1 MCSLNHRSPGALPPF
16 RAFALTAR
24 GRLATLPGV
33 SLPSVACP
41 GLQANPPSSCLGR
54 PSAFLLP
61 AELSPH
67 STVNK
72 YNRISIHLRLHGRQK
87 LYESLTVRATGNSV
101 RATEITI
108 WATEVTIWATEV
120 TIWATEITVWATEI
134 TVWATEI
141 SVWATEKSVAR
152 TEEHIWAQK
161 RARDGALSSCK
172 AKIQHNRAKCKS
184 PLFAIF
190 RQEIGFLNK
199 NTAPPWVVN
208 AFFAASSAALRRSVR
223 PGVSG
228 SWRRSAG
235 RRR

>member
-1 MCSLNHRSPGALPPF
+1 MCPLNHRPPGALPPF
-16 RAFALTAR
+16 SAFALTAR
-24 GRLATLPGV
+24 GGLAALPGV

-108 WATEVTIWATEV
+108 WATEVTIWATE
-120 TIWATEITVWATEI
+120 ITVWATEF
-134 TVWATEI
+134 
-141 SVWATEKSVAR
+141 SVWATENSVAR

-161 RARDGALSSCK
+161 
-172 AKIQHNRAKCKS
+172 KS
-184 PLFAIF
+184 P
-190 RQEIGFLNK
+190 RRGPFLLQSK
-199 NTAPPWVVN
+199 DTT
-208 AFFAASSAALRRSVR
+208 
-223 PGVSG
+223 
-228 SWRRSAG
+228 
-235 RRR
+235 